1 MVPSRKMRYANWFFC
16 GLDGEIRPKL
26 TFFWPPHRGPL
37 LQKYFPSTVL
47 FEICQHL
54 CMKTHS
60 WPKMW
65 FPKLKGYGTAQR
77 GHISGKSQQ
86 GPLRRIWSLGAL
98 GEGSGWD
105 LRVRPSA
112 AAAESAASGNVGTWK
127 SWNLVWNG
135 SIWLDMA
142 WYYRQIDR
150 TDVAHLFCFQ
160 EIIKKLPR
168 VQTRGPDASSFS
180 SLKN

>member
-1 MVPSRKMRYANWFFC
+1 MQSLVKVIWTLCKSSATF
-16 GLDGEIRPKL
+16 IRPSSAVRNNFKL
-26 TFFWPPHRGPL
+26 DSRHLVFPTLQHIRIQMKNQRNRCFLFVWPR
-37 LQKYFPSTVL
+37 
-47 FEICQHL
+47 E
-54 CMKTHS
+54 
-60 WPKMW
+60 
-65 FPKLKGYGTAQR
+65 
-77 GHISGKSQQ
+77 KSQQ

-112 AAAESAASGNVGTWK
+112 AAAAESASGNVGTWK

-160 EIIKKLPR
+160 EIIKNWPR